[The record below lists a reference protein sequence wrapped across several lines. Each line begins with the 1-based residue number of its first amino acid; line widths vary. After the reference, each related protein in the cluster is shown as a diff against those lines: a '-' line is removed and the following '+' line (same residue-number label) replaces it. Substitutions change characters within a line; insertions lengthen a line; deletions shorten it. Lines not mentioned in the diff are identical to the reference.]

1 MNTVDLMNAL
11 SPDQHQAINAVREG
25 RNVFITGKAGTGKS
39 FLITL
44 LKALYHDRGIEI
56 TATTGIAAVNIGG
69 ATIHSF
75 SGIGAG
81 DMPVE
86 FIVKRLKSAKSR
98 QMRKKIKECRLLVI
112 DEISMLASD
121 TIDKIDM
128 VFRNIREV
136 NVPFGGIQVVLIGDF
151 AQLPPVTRDN
161 QYSYAFNSQVWREA
175 NLKVFVLKSI
185 FRQKDPEFIEL
196 LNNIRL
202 NQLSDKDVRLLKS
215 RENLKPDFKNLTI
228 IATHNDQ
235 VDRINTHFL
244 KELNTTSQ
252 SFKMEEYGDD
262 KDKLDY
268 LKKYCLAP
276 SSLELKIGAQVM
288 MLKNTHYKEGI
299 INGSTGK
306 VLDFI
311 IFKGRKLPVVRFN
324 NGVEKVIEYESWAL
338 EDICLETG
346 RLSEIASIAQL
357 PLSLAWAITVHKS
370 QGMSIDRIYCDLSK
384 AFAPGQV
391 YVALSRAR
399 SLEGLYIQNFN
410 PRKIIVNQQVK
421 DFEHS
426 LA

>member
-1 MNTVDLMNAL
+1 
-11 SPDQHQAINAVREG
+11 
-25 RNVFITGKAGTGKS
+25 
-39 FLITL
+39 
-44 LKALYHDRGIEI
+44 
-56 TATTGIAAVNIGG
+56 
-69 ATIHSF
+69 
-75 SGIGAG
+75 
-81 DMPVE
+81 
-86 FIVKRLKSAKSR
+86 
-98 QMRKKIKECRLLVI
+98 MRKKIKECRLLVI